1 MARVPTPPPPPD
13 KQHDQRLPTIP
24 TTCNVKGKSWQAQV
38 QDTRQRLHL
47 AAAFWDED
55 CPVRQPSADQQ
66 HAFDL
71 QQQWSDSQLAAQL
84 VSCSKL
90 KDPTV
95 DLAKVSTRPA
105 KCRPRTAAGRG
116 TGPTRKSALP
126 VSEGPTCSD
135 NKQKQSAGTTL
146 RHSTACLTAPPRPI
160 KMTPSSRSIF
170 FWQTNNRESRTA
182 KQAHL
187 QRQKLLVQAF
197 LFGDRCGVVVCRR
210 RRRAWRCQQRQARIC
225 LTADGL
231 LGELPEI
238 GTPCS
243 LVACSLHVAPVR
255 ISWAERECCSG
266 NGA

>member
-1 MARVPTPPPPPD
+1 MC
-13 KQHDQRLPTIP
+13 QRRLRHLTSNMTKGCPQIP

-71 QQQWSDSQLAAQL
+71 QQQWSDSQLAASQL

-95 DLAKVSTRPA
+95 DLAKASTRPA
-105 KCRPRTAAGRG
+105 KCRPRTAAGHG

-146 RHSTACLTAPPRPI
+146 RHSTACLSGTPRPI

-170 FWQTNNRESRTA
+170 FCQTNNRESKTA

-187 QRQKLLVQAF
+187 PATTKAPCSGISFWGPSWRGGLPSPSQSLALPTTASAHKPY
-197 LFGDRCGVVVCRR
+197 CRR
-210 RRRAWRCQQRQARIC
+210 VAGRVPRNWNPLQPSCLLFARRP
-225 LTADGL
+225 G
-231 LGELPEI
+231 
-238 GTPCS
+238 
-243 LVACSLHVAPVR
+243 
-255 ISWAERECCSG
+255 
-266 NGA
+266 

>member
-1 MARVPTPPPPPD
+1 MPTPPPPPD

-38 QDTRQRLHL
+38 QDTRQRLRL

-71 QQQWSDSQLAAQL
+71 QQQWSDSQLAASQL

-105 KCRPRTAAGRG
+105 KCPPRTAAGHG

-146 RHSTACLTAPPRPI
+146 RHSTACLTATPRPI

-170 FWQTNNRESRTA
+170 SGRQTTEKARQQS
-182 KQAHL
+182 KQTCNDKSSLFRHL
-187 QRQKLLVQAF
+187 F
-197 LFGDRCGVVVCRR
+197 LGIVVAWWSAVAVAELGVE
-210 RRRAWRCQQRQARIC
+210 QQRQARIS